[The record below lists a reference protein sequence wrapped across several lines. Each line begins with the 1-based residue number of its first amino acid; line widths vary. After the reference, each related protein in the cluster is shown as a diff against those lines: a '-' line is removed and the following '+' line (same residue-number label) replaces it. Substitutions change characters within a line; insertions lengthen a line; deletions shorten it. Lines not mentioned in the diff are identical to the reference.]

1 MFPGESRSPGQRKP
15 EFIAHCIGKPW
26 RGYWTPAFAGELEL
40 SLETANRPKMN
51 RASSQPPSHPWR
63 DELRA
68 TLGLAWPLILS
79 NLTMAAIQA
88 TDVVL
93 MGWLGARP
101 LAASALGLN
110 LTFAFSLICLGL
122 VTASSPMMAT
132 ALGAKLR
139 SVHQVRRTFRQS
151 LWMIVTVMVPIWL
164 ILWNSE
170 PIILALGQEPGLARN
185 AQTFIHGY
193 MWSMM
198 PFLFFQAMRNFIA
211 ALERPGWVL
220 AISLTGI
227 ILNATISY
235 GLIFGRFGL
244 PALGIFGGG
253 LGSSIVWGLLASML
267 ALVIVTDRQ
276 FRRFHVFGRFW
287 KPDWPR
293 YRKLWRIGFPI
304 GLAMGFEGGVF
315 SAAAYLMGLIN
326 AQSVAAH
333 AVALQI
339 AALSFMVPWGLS
351 QAATVRV
358 GLFLGARDPV
368 GISRAGWTAWVLG
381 VGFMAMMA
389 LLIWSIPRELIT
401 LFLDDTPENA
411 RVISL
416 GVSFLAIA
424 AIFQVVDGAQVV
436 GAGMLRGLH
445 DTRVPMIFTFVG
457 YWAIGIGIGAWL
469 AFSRGW
475 QGQGLWTGLAIGLA
489 IVAVLMIWRWTR
501 RESLGLTSS
510 FPAVAGKVAALG

>member
-1 MFPGESRSPGQRKP
+1 MGME
-15 EFIAHCIGKPW
+15 A
-26 RGYWTPAFAGELEL
+26 
-40 SLETANRPKMN
+40 SL
-51 RASSQPPSHPWR
+51 ASSTIGSRHEWR
-63 DELRA
+63 AELGA
-68 TLGLAWPLILS
+68 TLSLAWPLILS

-101 LAASALGLN
+101 LAASALGIN
-110 LTFAFSLICLGL
+110 LVFAFSLVCLGL

-132 ALGAKLR
+132 AIGHKTQ
-139 SVHQVRRTFRQS
+139 SIHEVRRTFRQS

-170 PIILALGQEPGLARN
+170 PIILALGQEPGLARD

-198 PFLFFQAMRNFIA
+198 PFLFFQAMRNFVA

-227 ILNATISY
+227 VMNALLGY
-235 GLIFGRFGL
+235 GLIFGHYGL

-253 LGSSIVWGLLASML
+253 LASTIVWTLLVLML
-267 ALVIVTDRQ
+267 AVVIVTDRQ
-276 FRRFHVFGRFW
+276 FRRFHLFGRFW

-293 YRKLWRIGFPI
+293 YRKLWRLGFPI

-315 SAAAYLMGLIN
+315 SAAAYLMGLID
-326 AQSVAAH
+326 AESVAAH

-339 AALSFMVPWGLS
+339 AALAFMVPWGLS

-358 GLFLGARDPV
+358 GRYLGEGDRP

-381 VGFMAMMA
+381 VSFMALMA
-389 LLIWSIPRELIT
+389 VIIWSIPRELIT
-401 LFLDDTPENA
+401 IFLDDTPENA

-445 DTRVPMIFTFVG
+445 DTRVPMVFTFIG

-469 AFSRGW
+469 AFERGW
-475 QGQGLWTGLAIGLA
+475 EGQGIWTGLAIGLA

-501 RESLGLTSS
+501 RDALGL
-510 FPAVAGKVAALG
+510 ARIGH

>member
-1 MFPGESRSPGQRKP
+1 MPATTSSTTETN
-15 EFIAHCIGKPW
+15 PW
-26 RGYWTPAFAGELEL
+26 RA
-40 SLETANRPKMN
+40 
-51 RASSQPPSHPWR
+51 
-63 DELRA
+63 ELRA
-68 TLGLAWPLILS
+68 TLGLAWPLILA
-79 NLTMAAIQA
+79 NLTMALIQA

-101 LAASALGLN
+101 LAASALGINLN
-110 LTFAFSLICLGL
+110 FAFSLICLGL

-132 ALGAKLR
+132 ALGARLR
-139 SVHQVRRTFRQS
+139 SAHQVRRTFRQS
-151 LWMIVTVMVPIWL
+151 FWMVGTVTVPVWL
-164 ILWNSE
+164 VLWNSE
-170 PIILALGQEPGLARN
+170 GIIRALGQEPALAHD
-185 AQTFIHGY
+185 AQTFLHGY
-193 MWSMM
+193 MWSML
-198 PFLFFQAMRNFIA
+198 PFLLVQAMRNFVA

-227 ILNATISY
+227 LLNALLSY

-253 LGSSIVWGLLASML
+253 LGSSIVWTLLAVML

-276 FRRFHVFGRFW
+276 FRRYHLFGRFW
-287 KPDWPR
+287 RPDWPR
-293 YRKLWRIGFPI
+293 YARLWKLGLPI

-326 AQSVAAH
+326 AESVAAH

-358 GLFLGARDPV
+358 GLFLGRGDPA
-368 GISRAGWTAWVLG
+368 GIKRAGWTAWVLG
-381 VGFMAMMA
+381 VGFMALMA

-411 RVISL
+411 PVIAL

-445 DTRVPMIFTFVG
+445 DTRTPMIFTFVG
-457 YWAIGIGIGAWL
+457 YWAIGIGVGAWL
-469 AFSRGW
+469 AFRRDW
-475 QGQGLWTGLAIGLA
+475 QGQGIWTGLAIGLA
-489 IVAVLMIWRWTR
+489 IVAVLMIWRWSR
-501 RESLGLTSS
+501 RERLGLTR
-510 FPAVAGKVAALG
+510 F